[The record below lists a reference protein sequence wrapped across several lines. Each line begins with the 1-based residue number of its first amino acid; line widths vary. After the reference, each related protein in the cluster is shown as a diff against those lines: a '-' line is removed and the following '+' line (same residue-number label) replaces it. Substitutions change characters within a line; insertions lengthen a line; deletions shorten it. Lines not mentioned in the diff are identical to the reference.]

1 MTARYKMIR
10 LALLL
15 TMLTG
20 LTLGTRFGATQVSGA
35 VSPSVS
41 GVTGSRWSYTCPATY
56 NNYLQVPY
64 AGRND
69 SGVATIT
76 LNGSSLDS
84 VTSVSIK
91 APGYTAAILR
101 KSASQLVLDVR
112 AGPPSESPKPV
123 PEPVLYLTHRNGTLA
138 YTVRPGLIPAL
149 YVSTL
154 AWNQCTWWAGGIRRI
169 QTGRSVVNSYSQG
182 SSISPDP
189 SSSGFPRQGS
199 VLMTYQKH
207 MSFAESVTETGRT
220 NYSDGSS
227 RITYQIV
234 ASQYNWPCGAER
246 TSKTATMVIQR
257 SRLGSYS
264 FITRPS
270 VGYEITH
277 VRQ

>member
-1 MTARYKMIR
+1 MNAKFKMIR

-15 TMLTG
+15 TLLTG
-20 LTLGTRFGATQVSGA
+20 LTQGTRFGMTQVSGA
-35 VSPSVS
+35 ISPSVS
-41 GVTGSRWSYTCPATY
+41 GVTGSRWSYTCPSTY

-64 AGRND
+64 AGRSD
-69 SGVATIT
+69 SGVAAIT
-76 LNGSSLDS
+76 LNGNGLDL

-91 APGYTAAILR
+91 ASGYTAAIVR

-123 PEPVLYLTHRNGTLA
+123 PAPVLYLSHRNGTLA
-138 YTVRPGLIPAL
+138 YTVKPGLIPAL

-154 AWNQCTWWAGGIRRI
+154 AWNQCTWWAGGSRRI
-169 QTGRSVVNSYSQG
+169 QTGRSVVNAYAQG
-182 SSISPDP
+182 VAISPNP
-189 SSSGFPRQGS
+189 SNSGFPRPGS

-207 MSFAESVTETGRT
+207 MSYAESVTETGRT
-220 NYSDGSS
+220 NYSDGSA

-234 ASQYNWPCGAER
+234 ASQYNWPCGAGR
-246 TSKTATMVIQR
+246 TSKTATMVVQR

-270 VGYEITH
+270 VGYQITH
-277 VRQ
+277 VKQ